1 MQCDLLTLFPE
12 MVKSAVSYSI
22 VGRAQAKGLVTIRV
36 HNIREFSEDRHRV
49 ADDTSYGGGA
59 GMVLKAEP
67 IFRAIDAL
75 GQERRRLRIIVP
87 SPQGVTFT
95 QRLARDLSHESRRLV
110 WICGH
115 YEGIDE
121 RVKSRLEPEEVSIG
135 DYVLTGGELSALV
148 MIDAAA
154 RLVAGVVG
162 DPASVEQDS
171 FSVPLLDFPH
181 YTRPHTVRG
190 YPVPDV
196 LLSGNH
202 AAVRRWR
209 RKEALRNTY
218 CKRPDLLREAS
229 LTREDLELLSDI
241 SQEVN
246 KEHRCVRGEDFNHES
261 ASTA

>member
-1 MQCDLLTLFPE
+1 MQCDLLTLFPD
-12 MVKSAVSYSI
+12 MVATVVSSSI
-22 VGRAQAKGLVTIRV
+22 VGRARANGLVAIRV
-36 HNIREFSEDRHRV
+36 HNIRDYSENRHRV

-59 GMVLKAEP
+59 GMVMKAEP

-75 GQERRRLRIIVP
+75 GQERSCLRIIVP
-87 SPQGVTFT
+87 SPQGAIFT
-95 QRLARDLSHESRRLV
+95 QRVARDLSHESRRLV

-121 RVKSRLEPEEVSIG
+121 RVTRRLEPEELSLG

-148 MIDAAA
+148 MLDAAV

-171 FSVPLLDFPH
+171 FAGPLLDFPH
-181 YTRPHTVRG
+181 YTRPRTVRG
-190 YPVPDV
+190 YRVPEV

-218 CKRPDLLREAS
+218 YKRPDLLRDES
-229 LTREDLELLSDI
+229 LTREDRELLSDVFRECGHGE
-241 SQEVN
+241 S
-246 KEHRCVRGEDFNHES
+246 VREGGGLPS
-261 ASTA
+261 

>member
-1 MQCDLLTLFPE
+1 MQCDLLTLFPD
-12 MVKSAVSYSI
+12 MVKHVVSYSI

-36 HNIREFSEDRHRV
+36 HNIRDFTDNRHRV

-59 GMVLKAEP
+59 GMVMMAEP
-67 IFRAIDAL
+67 VFRAIDAL
-75 GQERRRLRIIVP
+75 GQERSHLRIIAP
-87 SPQGVTFT
+87 SPQGVPFT
-95 QRLARDLSHESRRLV
+95 QQLARDLSRESRRLV

-148 MIDAAA
+148 MLDAAT

-171 FSVPLLDFPH
+171 FSGPLLDFPH

-190 YPVPDV
+190 YQVPEV

-202 AAVRRWR
+202 AAVRQWR
-209 RKEALRNTY
+209 RKAALRNTY
-218 CKRPDLLREAS
+218 DKRPDLLEEAS
-229 LTREDLELLSDI
+229 LTREDREWLSDM
-241 SQEVN
+241 SRDSEQGTSVSE
-246 KEHRCVRGEDFNHES
+246 GGGFQP
-261 ASTA
+261 

>member
-1 MQCDLLTLFPE
+1 MQCDLLTLFPD
-12 MVKSAVSYSI
+12 MMKHVVSSSI
-22 VGRAQAKGLVTIRV
+22 VGRAQAKGLATIRV
-36 HNIREFSEDRHRV
+36 HNIRDFSESRQRV

-59 GMVLKAEP
+59 GMVMKAEP

-75 GQERRRLRIIVP
+75 GQERSRLRIIMP
-87 SPQGVTFT
+87 SPQGVPFT
-95 QRLARDLSHESRRLV
+95 QRLARQLSLESRRLV

-121 RVKSRLEPEEVSIG
+121 RVRIRLEPEEMSLG

-148 MIDAAA
+148 MIDAAV
-154 RLVAGVVG
+154 RLIAGVVG

-171 FSVPLLDFPH
+171 FSGSSLDFPH

-190 YPVPDV
+190 HQVPEV

-202 AAVRRWR
+202 AAVRLWR

-218 CKRPDLLREAS
+218 SKRPDLLRGES
-229 LTREDLELLSDI
+229 FTREDQELLSDI
-241 SQEVN
+241 VQEC
-246 KEHRCVRGEDFNHES
+246 EQRTSVREGGGFLS
-261 ASTA
+261 

>member
-1 MQCDLLTLFPE
+1 MQCDLLTLFPD
-12 MVKSAVSYSI
+12 MVEHVVSSSM

-36 HNIREFSEDRHRV
+36 HNIRDFSESRHRT
-49 ADDTSYGGGA
+49 ADDMPYGGGA
-59 GMVLKAEP
+59 GMVMKAEP

-75 GQERRRLRIIVP
+75 GQERRHLRMIMP
-87 SPQGVTFT
+87 SPQGVPFT
-95 QRLARDLSHESRRLV
+95 QRLARDLSLESRRLV

-121 RVKSRLEPEEVSIG
+121 RVMSRLEPEELSLG

-148 MIDAAA
+148 MIDAAV

-171 FSVPLLDFPH
+171 FAGPLLDFPH
-181 YTRPHTVRG
+181 YTRPRAVRG
-190 YPVPDV
+190 YQVPEV

-202 AAVRRWR
+202 AAVQRWR

-218 CKRPDLLREAS
+218 AKRPDLLRGES
-229 LTREDLELLSDI
+229 LTREDQELLSAI
-241 SQEVN
+241 VQEG
-246 KEHRCVRGEDFNHES
+246 EPRMSVREGEDFHHES